1 MTKLGRQ
8 LDEIVDLLR
17 SHLHGTVL
25 EVQDGESLVYA
36 ASPRLRAG
44 GKDSLHEGLVGLD
57 VVFDKSRLGSDLEEL
72 VELKHPDSF
81 DVDWSAQ
88 LVGLVVAVRVELPDL
103 RKLVEHEGF
112 DVVNIVFLPPFNEV
126 CEHGLRFR
134 EIEFPRPQEAQQ
146 VRIVIWRIL
155 KAHLGHNHPE
165 LL

>member
-1 MTKLGRQ
+1 MRAY
-8 LDEIVDLLR
+8 LLR

-81 DVDWSAQ
+81 DVDWSA
-88 LVGLVVAVRVELPDL
+88 L
-103 RKLVEHEGF
+103 EG
-112 DVVNIVFLPPFNEV
+112 VTRGCTSLSVL
-126 CEHGLRFR
+126 
-134 EIEFPRPQEAQQ
+134 
-146 VRIVIWRIL
+146 W
-155 KAHLGHNHPE
+155 
-165 LL
+165 